1 MARARSLRRLRL
13 SRSVWDCQRLLSVL
27 LLSTRSFQRCA
38 GRHVGPRNSLV
49 LLLIKKIF
57 FASGGA
63 AQARGRF
70 SDFSQVPDLSLP
82 PSTRSPRPAGTQLVI
97 QLYHHQ
103 SIRLAE
109 KTFVSAE
116 LHPKTNPVV
125 PYVRPLIKKT
135 TDFVLR
141 TRGGLHLSGGRR
153 HQMSPNVI
161 RVIRKPKTRHA

>member
-1 MARARSLRRLRL
+1 MVWCRCGYPSPCFGCPPPPYTITHSAGHPPFLPSLTARARSLRRLRL

-49 LLLIKKIF
+49 LLLIKKFF

-135 TDFVLR
+135 
-141 TRGGLHLSGGRR
+141 
-153 HQMSPNVI
+153 N
-161 RVIRKPKTRHA
+161 